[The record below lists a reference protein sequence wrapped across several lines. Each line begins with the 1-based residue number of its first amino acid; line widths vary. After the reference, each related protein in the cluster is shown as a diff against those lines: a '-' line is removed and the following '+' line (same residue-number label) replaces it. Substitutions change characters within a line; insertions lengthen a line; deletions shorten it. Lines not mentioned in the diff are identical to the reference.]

1 MAAAVSLR
9 STRSAHDPK
18 LMTRLAAAA
27 REIRTLSIAAIYHAG
42 SGHPGGALSVADV
55 LATLYGA
62 EMNVW
67 PTRLDDPDRDRLV
80 LSKGHAAPALY
91 AAGAHFG
98 FCTADDALTLRK
110 LGSPFQGHP
119 HVADLPW
126 VETSTG
132 SLGQGF
138 SVALGMAMGLKL
150 KKSPARVYAVL
161 GDGELQEGEVWEAA
175 MCAAHHR
182 VDNLLAIVDY
192 NKLQSDDTN
201 ASIMGLE
208 PLGAK
213 FAAFGWHVIEIDGHN
228 LDAIV
233 GAFEEAFEIG
243 GKPSL
248 VLAHTVKGNGVPFME
263 NVPQWHGSVKLTRQQ
278 AEDALKALGCTTK
291 DFARWLDVR
300 N

>member
-1 MAAAVSLR
+1 MAAALSLR
-9 STRSAHDPK
+9 STRSTHDPK
-18 LMTRLAAAA
+18 LMARLAAAA

-42 SGHPGGALSVADV
+42 SGHPGGALSVADL

-67 PTRLDDPDRDRLV
+67 PERLDDPDRDRLV

-150 KKSPARVYAVL
+150 KKSQARVYAVL

-182 VDNLLAIVDY
+182 TDNLLAIVDY
-192 NKLQSDDTN
+192 NKLQSDDSN
-201 ASIMGLE
+201 ANIMGLE
-208 PLGAK
+208 PLDAK
-213 FAAFGWHVIEIDGHN
+213 FRAFGWHVIGIDGHDF
-228 LDAIV
+228 DAIV
-233 GAFEEAFEIG
+233 SALEEAFEVPD
-243 GKPSL
+243 KPSL
-248 VLAHTVKGNGVPFME
+248 VIANTVKGKGVPFME
-263 NVPQWHGSVKLTRQQ
+263 NIPQWHGSVKLTRQQ
-278 AEDALKALGCTTK
+278 AEDALKALGCNTNEIV
-291 DFARWLDVR
+291 RLIDVR
-300 N
+300 K

>member
-1 MAAAVSLR
+1 MMAALSLR
-9 STRSAHDPK
+9 STRSKHDPK
-18 LMTRLAAAA
+18 LIANLAAAA
-27 REIRTLSIAAIYHAG
+27 HAIRTVSIAAIYHAG
-42 SGHPGGALSVADV
+42 SGHPGGALSVADL
-55 LATLYGA
+55 LAVLYGA
-62 EMNVW
+62 ELNLW
-67 PTRLDDPDRDRLV
+67 PSRLDDPDRDRCV

-98 FCTADDALTLRK
+98 FCSPDEALTLRK

-119 HVADLPW
+119 HVRDLPW

-182 VDNLLAIVDY
+182 ADNLLAIVDY
-192 NKLQSDDTN
+192 NKLQSDDLN
-201 ASIMGLE
+201 ANIMGLE
-208 PLGAK
+208 QLGAK
-213 FAAFGWHVIEIDGHN
+213 FRAFGWHVIEIDGHD

-233 GAFEEAFEIG
+233 GAFEEAFEVA
-243 GKPSL
+243 GKPAL
-248 VLAHTVKGNGVPFME
+248 VLAHTLKGKGVAFME
-263 NVPQWHGSVKLTRQQ
+263 NVPQWHGSVKLSRQQ
-278 AEDALKALGCTTK
+278 AQDALKALGCTVPEC
-291 DFARWLDVR
+291 ARWLDVR
-300 N
+300 